1 MGQNFLIKS
10 SKKTD
15 PRLKEEVFS
24 RMRADKI
31 SLEAKQDFLICA
43 FGSRYLKIHREK
55 HFVNVT
61 SRKMR
66 ELARILVEV
75 KKIEPDVRNLFEALK
90 PKYNDH
96 FVEAAKAV
104 AKYDNN
110 KNLFLCP
117 TFALNISTSLKQC
130 YDIALH
136 I

>member
-1 MGQNFLIKS
+1 
-10 SKKTD
+10 
-15 PRLKEEVFS
+15 
-24 RMRADKI
+24 MRADKI

-90 PKYNDH
+90 PKYYDH

-130 YDIALH
+130 CDIALH